1 MSASPEAAD
10 IARLLIVR
18 LGSMGDIIHTL
29 PAVATL
35 RRAFPG
41 ATIGWA
47 VERRW
52 AALLSSGA
60 ALAGPRSP
68 EKPLVD
74 IVHIVDT
81 LAWRSAL
88 FSGKTWR
95 EFRDALGQLRE
106 ARYDIAIDFQ
116 GAWKSAILA
125 RLSRVPRRVGFM
137 QPREKPATLFYTQ
150 QVAARGRHIVEQN
163 ISLAEELCGPDFESL
178 VAPPLSRPEEP
189 APKRNDG
196 ARQGGGVPQ
205 PLYATPTQHDEVSF
219 PLPRDPA
226 AERAIE
232 QQLHAHGLHS
242 FALVNPGAGWG
253 AKCWPAERYAE
264 VVRALAVHGLRA
276 IVNFGPGEEQ
286 LARDVERAANSVSN
300 PVAPPLSRPGEP
312 AVAPPLSRAVFA
324 GQGGDVPLAIALE
337 TTVAE
342 LIALCRCAR
351 LCVGGDTGPLH
362 LAAAVGVPV
371 VALFGPTDPARN
383 RPYSARAIVLRS
395 EVSRTTTSHLKD
407 PEAGLLQITA
417 AEVIAAARHLL
428 AQTSGAPR

>member
-1 MSASPEAAD
+1 VSASPEAAE
-10 IARLLIVR
+10 ISRLLIVR

-29 PAVATL
+29 PAVVTL
-35 RRAFPG
+35 RRAYPG

-52 AALLSSGA
+52 AALLCSDA
-60 ALAGPRSP
+60 ALAGPCSP

-74 IVHIVDT
+74 MVHIVDT

-88 FSGKTWR
+88 FSGETWR
-95 EFRDALGQLRE
+95 EFRDALGQLRD

-125 RLSRVPRRVGFM
+125 QLSRVPRRVGFM

-163 ISLAEELCGPDFESL
+163 ISLAEELCGPGQSP
-178 VAPPLSRPEEP
+178 APREP
-189 APKRNDG
+189 AC
-196 ARQGGGVPQ
+196 
-205 PLYATPTQHDEVSF
+205 F

-264 VVRALAVHGLRA
+264 VVRALATHGLRA

-286 LARDVERAANSVSN
+286 LARDVELAAN
-300 PVAPPLSRPGEP
+300 G
-312 AVAPPLSRAVFA
+312 
-324 GQGGDVPLAIALE
+324 LAIAMPA
-337 TTVAE
+337 TVGE

-351 LCVGGDTGPLH
+351 ICIGGDTGPVH

-371 VALFGPTDPARN
+371 IALFGPTDPARS
-383 RPYSARAIVLRS
+383 RPYGNRAIVLRS
-395 EVSRTTTSHLKD
+395 ERSQTTTSHLKD

-428 AQTSGAPR
+428 AQTSEARR

>member
-1 MSASPEAAD
+1 VSASPEAAD

-41 ATIGWA
+41 ATLGWA
-47 VERRW
+47 VEQRW
-52 AALLSSGA
+52 APLLSSGA
-60 ALAGPRSP
+60 ALAGPCSP

-74 IVHIVDT
+74 IVHTVDT

-88 FSGKTWR
+88 ASGETWR
-95 EFRDALGQLRE
+95 EFRDAVGQLRE
-106 ARYDIAIDFQ
+106 VRYDIAIDFQ

-125 RLSRVPRRVGFM
+125 QLSRVPRRIGFM
-137 QPREKPATLFYTQ
+137 QPREKPAALFYTQ

-163 ISLAEELCGPDFESL
+163 ISLAEELCGPGLRPGNAGQSH
-178 VAPPLSRPEEP
+178 APEEQ
-189 APKRNDG
+189 AC
-196 ARQGGGVPQ
+196 
-205 PLYATPTQHDEVSF
+205 F

-226 AERAIE
+226 AERAME
-232 QQLHAHGLHS
+232 QQQQSHGLHS

-253 AKCWPAERYAE
+253 AKCWPAEQYAE

-276 IVNFGPGEEQ
+276 IVNFGPGEEP
-286 LARDVERAANSVSN
+286 LARDVERAANGV
-300 PVAPPLSRPGEP
+300 
-312 AVAPPLSRAVFA
+312 
-324 GQGGDVPLAIALE
+324 AIAMPA
-337 TTVAE
+337 TVSE
-342 LIALCRCAR
+342 LIALCRGAR
-351 LCVGGDTGPLH
+351 ICIGGDTGPVH

-383 RPYSARAIVLRS
+383 RPYSNRTIVLRS
-395 EVSRTTTSHLKD
+395 ERSQTTTSHLKY
-407 PEAGLLQITA
+407 PEAGLLQISA

-428 AQTSGAPR
+428 ATTEAPR

>member
-1 MSASPEAAD
+1 VSGD

-60 ALAGPRSP
+60 ALAGPCSP

-74 IVHIVDT
+74 IVHTVDT

-88 FSGKTWR
+88 FSGETWR
-95 EFRDALGQLRE
+95 EFRDALGRLRE

-125 RLSRVPRRVGFM
+125 QLSRVPRRIGFR

-163 ISLAEELCGPDFESL
+163 ISLVGELCGPDFGCL
-178 VAPPLSRPEEP
+178 V
-189 APKRNDG
+189 G
-196 ARQGGGVPQ
+196 
-205 PLYATPTQHDEVSF
+205 TPSTQHDDFSF

-232 QQLHAHGLHS
+232 QQLQSHGLHS

-264 VVRALAVHGLRA
+264 VVRALAAHGLRA

-286 LARDVERAANSVSN
+286 LARDVERAANGV
-300 PVAPPLSRPGEP
+300 
-312 AVAPPLSRAVFA
+312 
-324 GQGGDVPLAIALE
+324 AIAMPA
-337 TTVAE
+337 TVSE

-351 LCVGGDTGPLH
+351 ICVGGDTGPVH

-383 RPYSARAIVLRS
+383 RPYSNRAIVLRS
-395 EVSRTTTSHLKD
+395 QVSRTTTSHQKD

-428 AQTSGAPR
+428 AQTSEAPR

>member
-1 MSASPEAAD
+1 MSASQEAD
-10 IARLLIVR
+10 GLSRLLIVR

-29 PAVATL
+29 PAVAIL

-74 IVHIVDT
+74 IVHTVDT

-88 FSGKTWR
+88 FSGETWR
-95 EFRDALGQLRE
+95 EFRDALRQLRD

-116 GAWKSAILA
+116 GAWKSAMLA
-125 RLSRVPRRVGFM
+125 RLSRVPRRIGFM
-137 QPREKPATLFYTQ
+137 QPREKPAILFYTQ

-163 ISLAEELCGPDFESL
+163 LSLAAA
-178 VAPPLSRPEEP
+178 VAPPLSSRGL
-189 APKRNDG
+189 R
-196 ARQGGGVPQ
+196 RQGGGVPQ
-205 PLYATPTQHDEVSF
+205 QLYGTTKQHDEVSF

-226 AERAIE
+226 AERAME
-232 QQLHAHGLHS
+232 RQLHLHGLHR

-286 LARDVERAANSVSN
+286 LARDVERAANGV
-300 PVAPPLSRPGEP
+300 
-312 AVAPPLSRAVFA
+312 
-324 GQGGDVPLAIALE
+324 AIAMPA
-337 TTVAE
+337 TVSE
-342 LIALCRCAR
+342 LIALCRGAR
-351 LCVGGDTGPLH
+351 ICIGGDTGPVH

-383 RPYSARAIVLRS
+383 RPYSNRAIVLRS
-395 EVSRTTTSHLKD
+395 QLSRTTTSHQKD

-428 AQTSGAPR
+428 AQASEAPR

>member
-1 MSASPEAAD
+1 VSASPEAAD

-35 RRAFPG
+35 RRAYPG

-47 VERRW
+47 VEPRW

-60 ALAGPRSP
+60 ALAGPCSP
-68 EKPLVD
+68 QKPLVD
-74 IVHIVDT
+74 VVHTVDT

-88 FSGKTWR
+88 FSGETWR
-95 EFRDALGQLRE
+95 AFRDALGQLRNE
-106 ARYDIAIDFQ
+106 RYDIAIDFQ

-125 RLSRVPRRVGFM
+125 QLSRVPRRIGFR

-150 QVAARGRHIVEQN
+150 QVAARGRHVVEQN
-163 ISLAEELCGPDFESL
+163 ISLAAALCGPDFEPL
-178 VAPPLSRPEEP
+178 VAPPLSPPGEP
-189 APKRNDG
+189 APNRSEG

-205 PLYATPTQHDEVSF
+205 PLYGTPTQHEEVSF

-226 AERAIE
+226 AERALE
-232 QQLHAHGLHS
+232 RELHSHGLHS

-264 VVRALAVHGLRA
+264 VVRALALHGLRA

-286 LARDVERAANSVSN
+286 LARDVERAAN
-300 PVAPPLSRPGEP
+300 
-312 AVAPPLSRAVFA
+312 AVAPPLSGPGEPAPKRSE
-324 GQGGDVPLAIALE
+324 GPRQGGDFPVALAMS

-342 LIALCRCAR
+342 LIALCRGAR
-351 LCVGGDTGPLH
+351 ICIGGDTGPVH

-371 VALFGPTDPARN
+371 IALFGPTDPARN

-395 EVSRTTTSHLKD
+395 AVSRTTTSHQKD

-417 AEVIAAARHLL
+417 AEVIANARHLL
-428 AQTSGAPR
+428 AQTSEAPR

>member
-1 MSASPEAAD
+1 VSASPEAAE
-10 IARLLIVR
+10 ISRLLIVR

-29 PAVATL
+29 PAVVTL
-35 RRAFPG
+35 RRAYPG

-52 AALLSSGA
+52 AALLCSGA
-60 ALAGPRSP
+60 ALTGPCSP

-74 IVHIVDT
+74 MVHNVDT

-88 FSGKTWR
+88 FSGETWR

-106 ARYDIAIDFQ
+106 VRYDIAIDFQ

-125 RLSRVPRRVGFM
+125 QLSRVPRRIGFM

-163 ISLAEELCGPDFESL
+163 ISLAEELCGVP
-178 VAPPLSRPEEP
+178 REP
-189 APKRNDG
+189 AC
-196 ARQGGGVPQ
+196 
-205 PLYATPTQHDEVSF
+205 F
-219 PLPRDPA
+219 PLPRDAA
-226 AERAIE
+226 AESAIE

-264 VVRALAVHGLRA
+264 VVRALALHGLRA

-286 LARDVERAANSVSN
+286 LARDVERAAN
-300 PVAPPLSRPGEP
+300 GI
-312 AVAPPLSRAVFA
+312 
-324 GQGGDVPLAIALE
+324 AIAMPA
-337 TTVAE
+337 TVSE

-351 LCVGGDTGPLH
+351 ICIGGDTGPLH

-371 VALFGPTDPARN
+371 IALFGPTDPARN
-383 RPYSARAIVLRS
+383 RPYGNRAIVLRS
-395 EVSRTTTSHLKD
+395 ELSQTTTSHLKV

-428 AQTSGAPR
+428 AQTSEARR

>member
-52 AALLSSGA
+52 ASLLSSDA
-60 ALAGPRSP
+60 ALAGPCSP

-74 IVHIVDT
+74 TVHTVDT

-95 EFRDALGQLRE
+95 EFRDAVGQLRDV
-106 ARYDIAIDFQ
+106 RYDIAIDFQ

-125 RLSRVPRRVGFM
+125 QLSRVPRRIGFM

-163 ISLAEELCGPDFESL
+163 ISLAEELCG
-178 VAPPLSRPEEP
+178 APQEQ
-189 APKRNDG
+189 AC
-196 ARQGGGVPQ
+196 
-205 PLYATPTQHDEVSF
+205 F

-226 AERAIE
+226 AECALE
-232 QQLHAHGLHS
+232 QQLHSHGLHS

-264 VVRALAVHGLRA
+264 VVRALALHGLRA
-276 IVNFGPGEEQ
+276 IVNFGPGEER
-286 LARDVERAANSVSN
+286 LARDVERAANGV
-300 PVAPPLSRPGEP
+300 
-312 AVAPPLSRAVFA
+312 
-324 GQGGDVPLAIALE
+324 AIAMPA
-337 TTVAE
+337 TVSE

-351 LCVGGDTGPLH
+351 ICVGGDTGPVH

-383 RPYSARAIVLRS
+383 RPYSNRAIVLRS
-395 EVSRTTTSHLKD
+395 QVSRTTTSHLKD

-417 AEVIAAARHLL
+417 AEVIAAVRHLL
-428 AQTSGAPR
+428 AQTSEAPR

>member
-10 IARLLIVR
+10 IARVLIVR

-29 PAVATL
+29 PAVAAL

-60 ALAGPRSP
+60 ALAGPCSP

-74 IVHIVDT
+74 IVHTVDT
-81 LAWRSAL
+81 LAWRAAL
-88 FSGKTWR
+88 FSGETWR
-95 EFRDALGQLRE
+95 EFRDALGQLRD
-106 ARYDIAIDFQ
+106 ARYDVAIDVQ

-125 RLSRVPRRVGFM
+125 RLSRVPRRIGFM

-163 ISLAEELCGPDFESL
+163 MSLAEELCS
-178 VAPPLSRPEEP
+178 APREQ
-189 APKRNDG
+189 AC
-196 ARQGGGVPQ
+196 
-205 PLYATPTQHDEVSF
+205 F
-219 PLPRDPA
+219 PLPRDAA
-226 AERAIE
+226 AERAME

-276 IVNFGPGEEQ
+276 IVNFGPGEER
-286 LARDVERAANSVSN
+286 LARDVERAANGV
-300 PVAPPLSRPGEP
+300 
-312 AVAPPLSRAVFA
+312 
-324 GQGGDVPLAIALE
+324 AIAMPA
-337 TTVAE
+337 TVGE
-342 LIALCRCAR
+342 LIALCRRAR
-351 LCVGGDTGPLH
+351 ICIGGDTGPVH

-383 RPYSARAIVLRS
+383 RPYSDRAIVLRS
-395 EVSRTTTSHLKD
+395 ERSQTTTSHLKD

-417 AEVIAAARHLL
+417 AEAIAAARHLL
-428 AQTSGAPR
+428 AQTSEAPR

>member
-1 MSASPEAAD
+1 VSASPEAAE
-10 IARLLIVR
+10 ISRLLIVR

-29 PAVATL
+29 PAVVTL
-35 RRAFPG
+35 RRAYPG

-52 AALLSSGA
+52 AALLCSDA
-60 ALAGPRSP
+60 ALAGPCSP

-74 IVHIVDT
+74 MVHIVDT

-88 FSGKTWR
+88 FSGETWR
-95 EFRDALGQLRE
+95 EFRDALGQLRD

-125 RLSRVPRRVGFM
+125 QLSRVPRRVGFM

-163 ISLAEELCGPDFESL
+163 ISLAEELCGPGQSP
-178 VAPPLSRPEEP
+178 APREP
-189 APKRNDG
+189 AC
-196 ARQGGGVPQ
+196 
-205 PLYATPTQHDEVSF
+205 F

-232 QQLHAHGLHS
+232 QQLHAHSLHS
-242 FALVNPGAGWG
+242 FALVSPGAGWG

-264 VVRALAVHGLRA
+264 VVRALALHGLRA

-286 LARDVERAANSVSN
+286 LARDVERAAN
-300 PVAPPLSRPGEP
+300 GI
-312 AVAPPLSRAVFA
+312 
-324 GQGGDVPLAIALE
+324 AIAMPA
-337 TTVAE
+337 TVGE

-351 LCVGGDTGPLH
+351 ICIGGDTGPVH

-383 RPYSARAIVLRS
+383 RPYSNCAIVLRS
-395 EVSRTTTSHLKD
+395 ERSQTTTSHLKD

-428 AQTSGAPR
+428 AQTSEARR

>member
-1 MSASPEAAD
+1 MSGD
-10 IARLLIVR
+10 LARLLIVR

-29 PAVATL
+29 PAVAAL

-52 AALLSSGA
+52 ASLLSSGA
-60 ALAGPRSP
+60 ALSGPRSP

-74 IVHIVDT
+74 MVHIVDT

-88 FSGKTWR
+88 FSGETWQ
-95 EFRDALGQLRE
+95 EFRDALGQLR
-106 ARYDIAIDFQ
+106 AVRYNLAIDFQ

-125 RLSRVPRRVGFM
+125 QLSGVPRRFGFM
-137 QPREKPATLFYTQ
+137 QPREKPATLFYTH

-163 ISLAEELCGPDFESL
+163 ISLAQELCGPGFG
-178 VAPPLSRPEEP
+178 PEE
-189 APKRNDG
+189 
-196 ARQGGGVPQ
+196 
-205 PLYATPTQHDEVSF
+205 LSF

-232 QQLHAHGLHS
+232 QQLHTLGLHG

-286 LARDVERAANSVSN
+286 LARDVERAANGVAG
-300 PVAPPLSRPGEP
+300 APPLSSLGKP
-312 AVAPPLSRAVFA
+312 ALSAVE
-324 GQGGDVPLAIALE
+324 GRRQGGEVPVAIALQ
-337 TTVAE
+337 TTVSE
-342 LIALCRCAR
+342 LIALCRGAR
-351 LCVGGDTGPLH
+351 ICIGGDTGPVH

-383 RPYSARAIVLRS
+383 RPYTHRAIVLRS
-395 EVSRTTTSHLKD
+395 QVSQTTTSHEKD

-428 AQTSGAPR
+428 AQTSEAPR

>member
-1 MSASPEAAD
+1 MSASPEAAE

-35 RRAFPG
+35 RRAYPG

-52 AALLSSGA
+52 ASLLSSGGA
-60 ALAGPRSP
+60 FDGPCSP
-68 EKPLVD
+68 EKPLVNT
-74 IVHIVDT
+74 VHIVDT
-81 LAWRSAL
+81 FAWRSAL
-88 FSGKTWR
+88 FSGETWR

-125 RLSRVPRRVGFM
+125 KLSRVPRRMGFM

-150 QVAARGRHIVEQN
+150 PVAARGRHIVEQN
-163 ISLAEELCGPDFESL
+163 ISLAEELTRATP
-178 VAPPLSRPEEP
+178 RP
-189 APKRNDG
+189 APHG
-196 ARQGGGVPQ
+196 A
-205 PLYATPTQHDEVSF
+205 SF

-264 VVRALAVHGLRA
+264 VVRALALHGLRA

-286 LARDVERAANSVSN
+286 LAREVELAANG
-300 PVAPPLSRPGEP
+300 VA
-312 AVAPPLSRAVFA
+312 
-324 GQGGDVPLAIALE
+324 LAIS

-342 LIALCRCAR
+342 LIALCRRAR
-351 LCVGGDTGPLH
+351 ICIGGDTGPLH

-371 VALFGPTDPARN
+371 VALFGPTDPVRT
-383 RPYSARAIVLRS
+383 RPYSDGAIVLRS
-395 EVSRTTTSHLKD
+395 ERSQTTTSHLKD

-428 AQTSGAPR
+428 AQTSEARR

>member
-1 MSASPEAAD
+1 VNASQEGLS
-10 IARLLIVR
+10 RLLIVR
-18 LGSMGDIIHTL
+18 LGSMGDIIHAL

-74 IVHIVDT
+74 IVHSVDT

-88 FSGKTWR
+88 LSGETWR
-95 EFRDALGQLRE
+95 EFRHSLGQLRDM
-106 ARYDIAIDFQ
+106 RYDIAMDFQ

-125 RLSRVPRRVGFM
+125 QLSRVPRRIGFM

-150 QVAARGRHIVEQN
+150 QIAARGRHIVEQN
-163 ISLAEELCGPDFESL
+163 ISLAEELTRVPGSETRATQS
-178 VAPPLSRPEEP
+178 P
-189 APKRNDG
+189 APQEQ
-196 ARQGGGVPQ
+196 AF
-205 PLYATPTQHDEVSF
+205 F
-219 PLPRDPA
+219 PLPRDPV

-232 QQLHAHGLHS
+232 QQLRSRGLQS
-242 FALVNPGAGWG
+242 FAIVNPGAGWG

-286 LARDVERAANSVSN
+286 LAREVEHAANG
-300 PVAPPLSRPGEP
+300 A
-312 AVAPPLSRAVFA
+312 
-324 GQGGDVPLAIALE
+324 AIAMPA
-337 TTVAE
+337 TVSE
-342 LIALCRCAR
+342 LIALCRGAR
-351 LCVGGDTGPLH
+351 ICVGGDTGPVH
-362 LAAAVGVPV
+362 LAAALGVPV
-371 VALFGPTDPARN
+371 VSLFGPTDPARN
-383 RPYSARAIVLRS
+383 GPYSDRAMVLRS
-395 EVSRTTTSHLKD
+395 HASRTTMSHEKH
-407 PEAGLLQITA
+407 PEEGLLQITA

-428 AQTSGAPR
+428 AQTAEARR

>member
-1 MSASPEAAD
+1 
-10 IARLLIVR
+10 
-18 LGSMGDIIHTL
+18 MGDIIHTL
-29 PAVATL
+29 PAVAAL

-47 VERRW
+47 VEQRW
-52 AALLSSGA
+52 ASLLSSGA

-74 IVHIVDT
+74 MVHTVDT

-88 FSGKTWR
+88 FSGETWR
-95 EFRDALGQLRE
+95 EFRNALGQLRE
-106 ARYDIAIDFQ
+106 VRYDIAIDFQ

-125 RLSRVPRRVGFM
+125 QLSRVPRRIGFM

-163 ISLAEELCGPDFESL
+163 LSLGAA
-178 VAPPLSRPEEP
+178 VAPPLSRPGEP
-189 APKRNDG
+189 APMRNEW

-205 PLYATPTQHDEVSF
+205 PLYGTPTQHDELCF

-286 LARDVERAANSVSN
+286 LARDVERAANAVSN
-300 PVAPPLSRPGEP
+300 PVAPPASS
-312 AVAPPLSRAVFA
+312 VAPPLSRAVFA
-324 GQGGDVPLAIALE
+324 GQGGDVPVALAMS

-342 LIALCRCAR
+342 LIALCRRAR
-351 LCVGGDTGPLH
+351 ICIGGDTGPVH

-383 RPYSARAIVLRS
+383 RPYSHRAIVLRS
-395 EVSRTTTSHLKD
+395 ERSRTTTSHLKD

-428 AQTSGAPR
+428 AQTSEARR

>member
-1 MSASPEAAD
+1 VSASPEAAE
-10 IARLLIVR
+10 IARLLIMR

-29 PAVATL
+29 PAVSIL

-52 AALLSSGA
+52 AELLASGEALT
-60 ALAGPRSP
+60 GPRSP

-74 IVHIVDT
+74 MVHAVDT
-81 LAWRSAL
+81 LAWRSAP
-88 FSGKTWR
+88 FSGETWR
-95 EFRDALGQLRE
+95 EVRDALGQLR
-106 ARYDIAIDFQ
+106 AMRYDLAIDFQ

-125 RLSRVPRRVGFM
+125 QLSGVPRRIGFR

-163 ISLAEELCGPDFESL
+163 ISLTEEVCGRS
-178 VAPPLSRPEEP
+178 VRPGIAGQRP
-189 APKRNDG
+189 APREQ
-196 ARQGGGVPQ
+196 AC
-205 PLYATPTQHDEVSF
+205 F

-232 QQLHAHGLHS
+232 ERLQAHGLHG

-253 AKCWPAERYAE
+253 AKCWPAERYGE

-276 IVNFGPGEEQ
+276 IVNFGPGEEP
-286 LARDVERAANSVSN
+286 LAREVERSASGV
-300 PVAPPLSRPGEP
+300 
-312 AVAPPLSRAVFA
+312 AVAM
-324 GQGGDVPLAIALE
+324 Q
-337 TTVAE
+337 TTVGE
-342 LIALCRCAR
+342 LIALCRRAR
-351 LCVGGDTGPLH
+351 ICLGGDTGPVH

-371 VALFGPTDPARN
+371 VALYGPTDPARS
-383 RPYSARAIVLRS
+383 RPYSDRAMVLRS
-395 EVSRTTTSHLKD
+395 EQSRTTTSHLKD

-417 AEVIAAARHLL
+417 AEVVAAARHLL
-428 AQTSGAPR
+428 AQPTSANPVQMWGTHTEARR